1 MTNEPTSGP
10 PASGLQSDESESLG
24 KSESLTQRIILRDMI
39 LGCTIGFMPEERARR
54 QRLRINL
61 EIDVESSPAFSDE
74 INDTLNYSGVV
85 RRVREL
91 CAACSHRLLETLADD
106 LAAACFVY
114 ANVTRTKVRIEKLD
128 RYADVGSI
136 GVEIVR
142 QRNPE

>member
-1 MTNEPTSGP
+1 MKTP
-10 PASGLQSDESESLG
+10 PAIGLQDEESDSLRRTESVS
-24 KSESLTQRIILRDMI
+24 QRIIVRDMI
-39 LGCTIGFMPEERARR
+39 IGCTIGFMPEERARR

-61 EIDVESSPAFSDE
+61 EIEVDGSPAFSDE

-106 LAAACFVY
+106 LAAACFVH
-114 ANVTRTKVRIEKLD
+114 ANVARTKVKIEKLD

-136 GVEIVR
+136 GVEILR
-142 QRNPE
+142 ERIPQ